1 MQDNNGNRKKDILD
15 NKDNRDKEKEKN
27 NLISMNDNIDKNL
40 ELPSKIV
47 NQVDHKEQIS
57 LKNHLNRILLRMLRM
72 FRILEMHHK
81 LKKKK
86 LKIQM

>member
-1 MQDNNGNRKKDILD
+1 MLDNNGNRKKDILD

-40 ELPSKIV
+40 ELLSKLV
-47 NQVDHKEQIS
+47 DQVDHKEQIS
-57 LKNHLNRILLRMLRM
+57 LKNHLNRILLRMHKM
-72 FRILEMHHK
+72 FKILKMHHK

-86 LKIQM
+86 LKMQM

>member
-1 MQDNNGNRKKDILD
+1 MREDYNKVEGVNKNKNKMQDNNGNRKKDILD

-47 NQVDHKEQIS
+47 N
-57 LKNHLNRILLRMLRM
+57 
-72 FRILEMHHK
+72 
-81 LKKKK
+81 
-86 LKIQM
+86 